1 MSYETVLLPKWL
13 SHQGTKLAKE
23 QLHHSYTFWTMS
35 ILIFSPVYFF
45 LRHPLFKLLESFKK
59 KNVLMHSPF
68 IKKSLTYHSISLLV
82 IFVHQENEL
91 QTIVPE
97 EIVIFFSKLFC
108 PIVRKSS
115 SSDWEK
121 LLKFE
126 SLQIFLRSLEQLIQ
140 TVKGKVWSI
149 KNNTNLDSIF
159 CL

>member
-1 MSYETVLLPKWL
+1 MQVKGILNIIS
-13 SHQGTKLAKE
+13 
-23 QLHHSYTFWTMS
+23 TFRK
-35 ILIFSPVYFF
+35 FQ
-45 LRHPLFKLLESFKK
+45 K

-140 TVKGKVWSI
+140 TVKGK
-149 KNNTNLDSIF
+149 
-159 CL
+159 